1 MHGYLTG
8 AHGKGNGVSAPVEW
22 IVHALAEHVVFLV
35 SAFFKG
41 DLTVQMRSRYHRHG
55 AVFFVHVID
64 G

>member
-8 AHGKGNGVSAPVEW
+8 AHGKGHGLSAPVER

-35 SAFFKG
+35 SALLKG

-64 G
+64 S